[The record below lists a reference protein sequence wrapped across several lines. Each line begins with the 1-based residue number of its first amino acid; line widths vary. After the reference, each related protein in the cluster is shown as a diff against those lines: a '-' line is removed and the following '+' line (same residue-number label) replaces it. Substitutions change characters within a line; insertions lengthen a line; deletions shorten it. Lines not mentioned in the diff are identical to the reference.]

1 MKKLVLSLVLF
12 GLPVIGFSAAKE
24 TKLPFVGTKFVNFS
38 GGSGTNEEI
47 IIKTNGDTRV
57 EYIGSTGS
65 AVEYKGKFSNPLKF
79 KEGGGILFKDGK
91 AYSLDKGGKV
101 EQNGCENTPCVSDLG
116 DEMR

>member
-1 MKKLVLSLVLF
+1 M
-12 GLPVIGFSAAKE
+12 AKQSK
-24 TKLPFVGTKFVNFS
+24 TIVFTG
-38 GGSGTNEEI
+38 GGSTGHVSVNLALIPYFLEHDWI
-47 IIKTNGDTRV
+47 V

-91 AYSLDKGGKV
+91 TYSLDKGGKV